1 MTDTLMFL
9 NSHFVFVDDHAE
21 FSQKAVGQAET
32 TQGGEQLPDGLLSSF
47 PHTPTSRQQNDDR
60 GLVEHPAE
68 HHGEDN
74 ELRQGGGSV
83 RATDRLRDDAHWS
96 PTLRI

>member
-1 MTDTLMFL
+1 MTDILMFL

-21 FSQKAVGQAET
+21 FSQKAVGQAGT

-47 PHTPTSRQQNDDR
+47 PYTPTSRQQNGDR

-74 ELRQGGGSV
+74 QPLG
-83 RATDRLRDDAHWS
+83 
-96 PTLRI
+96 